1 MFRVYFVVVSVRG
14 STINNEWKRTK
25 KELNTT
31 RVSKQ
36 KRKQR
41 HLQQRKEDVK
51 REEEED
57 EEEGAASARARQMQ
71 CRRRGKTA
79 FGFLHSLALFP
90 SRALASVRPS
100 VFLFLVRSSARASAK
115 SLKRA
120 FCFLS
125 VSLCLALSSFF

>member
-1 MFRVYFVVVSVRG
+1 MFGGLGCCCFGSVSACLWLSIVSLRSVVLFVCSCVTSNRTECECFVCIFVVSVRG
-14 STINNEWKRTK
+14 STINNEKKRKK

-31 RVSKQ
+31 CVIK

-51 REEEED
+51 REEED

-90 SRALASVRPS
+90 SRSR
-100 VFLFLVRSSARASAK
+100 
-115 SLKRA
+115 
-120 FCFLS
+120 
-125 VSLCLALSSFF
+125 